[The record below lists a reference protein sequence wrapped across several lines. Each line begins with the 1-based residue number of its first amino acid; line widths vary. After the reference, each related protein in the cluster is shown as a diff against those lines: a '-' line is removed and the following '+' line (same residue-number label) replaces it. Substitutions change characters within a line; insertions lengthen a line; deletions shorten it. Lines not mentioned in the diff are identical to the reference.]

1 MTVPVISTTSSK
13 ATTSPQI
20 LSTTKNSAL
29 DDVSRR
35 ESLNFGGSTPGVKAP
50 KNAFTLI
57 ELLVVIAII
66 AILAAILLP
75 VLSQA
80 QERGKRTSCLNNL
93 KQIGT
98 ASLVYA
104 NDNNDWVPS
113 ASGGLLPIQINS
125 NGMSS
130 VWSDLGIPVNGTNGA
145 ASVWDCPDRP
155 GFPKFGGSPYFQF
168 LTAYQYYGGISNWI
182 NNFGTFTSC
191 SPMKTTTSRSGW
203 MLCADVV
210 AQPDGVTFVNGP
222 DGSGWSELPAHKDAS
237 GELPA
242 GGNEVFID
250 GSAHWVKASKTM
262 MYIHSWA
269 SGGQGSGSRPLYF
282 YQDDLGQLAKKANL
296 LQRVP

>member
-1 MTVPVISTTSSK
+1 
-13 ATTSPQI
+13 
-20 LSTTKNSAL
+20 
-29 DDVSRR
+29 
-35 ESLNFGGSTPGVKAP
+35 VKAP
-50 KNAFTLI
+50 KSAFTLI

-93 KQIGT
+93 KQITMG
-98 ASLVYA
+98 ALVYA
-104 NDNNDWVPS
+104 NDNNNFVPA

-130 VWSDLGIPVNGTNGA
+130 AWSDLGIPVNGTNGA

-155 GFPKFGGSPYFQF
+155 GFPKFAGDPYDQF
-168 LTAYQYYGGISNWI
+168 LTAYQYYGGIATWQ
-182 NNFGTFTSC
+182 NNIYTGPSC
-191 SPMKTTTSRSGW
+191 SPVKTTTSRAGW
-203 MLCADVV
+203 MLVADVV
-210 AQPDGVTFVNGP
+210 ASPDGVTFVNGP
-222 DGSGWSELPAHKDAS
+222 DGSGWSNLPAHKDAS

-242 GGNEVFID
+242 GGNEAFID
-250 GSAHWVKASKTM
+250 GSAHWVKAPHNM
-262 MYIHSWA
+262 MFIHSWSTA
-269 SGGQGSGSRPLYF
+269 QGPGGRQLYF